1 MNMSDAEPR
10 GPERVRWGWVIG
22 CSVVGLLLL
31 AIALKGQVWWKW
43 QGVASSIVVNVGT
56 AFLIAA
62 ILFFMERRFTA
73 QVVRAGQRAVAE
85 AAEQVETRLEQQAD
99 ALSARIDDLQEQID
113 RRMQDRAR
121 EQDRKIVNLRDVASF
136 DTVTEAMTEANRFG
150 AIVWGGV
157 TVPASS
163 DPDGIA
169 LTFKWGFD
177 RNKMLTSGPRP
188 RLDII
193 VSIEADYALP
203 APRPY
208 IATEWEP
215 GEPPAEV
222 ADRLIQALQS
232 QGRWYGPGTLDW
244 PLALRNLHRA
254 LELAVTSR
262 RGGETTGSWHLHG
275 ALFEL
280 IGEDW
285 AITEAGIENRT
296 RGQVVLSE
304 SDFPAAQYNP
314 WRKPADKWPPELP
327 EWAPSEEWERVL
339 RHGERRLPVDHGP
352 LATSPIWTP
361 WTQPIRSTN
370 GH

>member
-1 MNMSDAEPR
+1 MSDAEPDQ
-10 GPERVRWGWVIG
+10 PDQVRWGWVTG
-22 CSVVGLLLL
+22 CTVVGLVLL
-31 AIALKGQVWWKW
+31 AIALKGQAWWKW
-43 QGVASSIVVNVGT
+43 QGVAPGIVVNVGT

-73 QVVRAGQRAVAE
+73 RVVRAGRRALAE
-85 AAEQVETRLEQQAD
+85 AAEQIEGRLEQQAD
-99 ALSARIDDLQEQID
+99 ALSARIDDLQDQID
-113 RRMQDRAR
+113 RRMQDRAQ
-121 EQDRKIVNLRDVASF
+121 EQDNKIASLREVASF
-136 DTVTEAMTEANRFG
+136 DTVTEAMTEANRVG

-188 RLDII
+188 RLEII
-193 VSIEADYALP
+193 VSIEADYDLSGL
-203 APRPY
+203 RPY

-215 GEPPAEV
+215 SESPAEV
-222 ADRLIQALQS
+222 ADRLIQALQRA
-232 QGRWYGPGTLDW
+232 GRWHGPGTLDW

-262 RGGETTGSWHLHG
+262 RDGDAVSSWRLHG
-275 ALFEL
+275 ALYEL

-285 AITEAGIENRT
+285 AITEAGIENRAL
-296 RGQVVLSE
+296 GQVVLPE
-304 SDFPAAQYNP
+304 SDFPATQHKP
-314 WRKPADKWPPELP
+314 WGKPADEWPPEQP
-327 EWAPSEEWERVL
+327 EWSTSEEWGRVL

-361 WTQPIRSTN
+361 WTQPIPN
-370 GH
+370 PNAN